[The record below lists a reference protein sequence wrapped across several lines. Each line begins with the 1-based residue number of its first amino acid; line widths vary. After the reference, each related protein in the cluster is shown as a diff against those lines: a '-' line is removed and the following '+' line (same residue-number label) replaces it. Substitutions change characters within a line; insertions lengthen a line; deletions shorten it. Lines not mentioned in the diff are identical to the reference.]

1 LRKNQKPKNKM
12 QYSKK
17 TMEHFMHPKNMGEIK
32 NPDGVGE
39 VGNPTCGDI
48 MKVFIKVSKDKKTG
62 KEKIKEIKFQTFG
75 CASAIASSSVLTEM
89 AKGKTFQQAES
100 IKMKDIANELGGLPK
115 IKLHCSAMASE
126 ALQKAIQDYKNKSE
140 SKNKQTYFSFFI

>member
-1 LRKNQKPKNKM
+1 M

-17 TMEHFMHPKNMGEIK
+17 VMRHFINPKNMGEIK

-39 VGNPTCGDI
+39 IGNPTCGDI
-48 MKVFIKVSKDKKTG
+48 MKVSIKVSKDRKTG

-75 CASAIASSSVLTEM
+75 CASAIASSSILTEM
-89 AKGKTFQQAES
+89 AKGKTFKEAES
-100 IKMKDIANELGGLPK
+100 IKMKDIAKELKGLPQ

-126 ALQKAIQDYKNKSE
+126 ALKKAIDQYK
-140 SKNKQTYFSFFI
+140 SKK